1 MRVRGSGLIGELWH
15 LDDTP
20 ASVPKQLISLAVG
33 NEK

>member
-1 MRVRGSGLIGELWH
+1 MRVRRLGLIGELWH

-20 ASVPKQLISLAVG
+20 ASNSKQLIPLAVG